1 MNSLIRFSRAFS
13 KSASSHSTTKGLRFL
28 YPPTLFLQSYA
39 AAAATDTTTTSPKKK
54 YKLQKDNF
62 LGCSTASGKP
72 KPRGKPPPHEVV
84 ADSGWARPSEIPF
97 QAKVA
102 NLVNLIGYV
111 HIPVQF
117 EASRDGKYWAGT
129 VITQD
134 QASDSPPLW
143 IPIIF
148 EGDLAHIA
156 ACHLKEKDCVH
167 VAGQLSADP
176 PHLIENSGQSS
187 IQVMVHS
194 LNFIQGYSQM
204 KRSLAPQ
211 EQKRFLQD
219 SASVKDED
227 EDEDED
233 EDDIN
238 QSWKDLL
245 AKPHE
250 WWDIRLKEENP
261 EGAAFERKSNGEL
274 LRIDDSIPEWVQK
287 QLETITFECKA
298 QLKSSKNFNKKVGI
312 NAFSAGVKKR
322 VDSELNPWRELL
334 DNPKQWW
341 DFRSS
346 KLTGSVN
353 PKFPDFKCKVGDRAL
368 WLDGA
373 PGWVL
378 SELEGVEFDV
388 KNIKLRQNKGDSSWK
403 DLVENPDKW
412 WDNRSNKRNAKSPDF
427 KHKETGD
434 VLWLSN
440 SPGWVLPKLP
450 PLRGKEDKT
459 TGKRDTLLS

>member
-1 MNSLIRFSRAFS
+1 MVMNSLIRFSRAFS
-13 KSASSHSTTKGLRFL
+13 KSASSLSTTKGLRFL
-28 YPPTLFLQSYA
+28 YPSTLFVQSYA
-39 AAAATDTTTTSPKKK
+39 AAAADTTTTSPKTK

-62 LGCSTASGKP
+62 LGRSTASGKP

-84 ADSGWARPSEIPF
+84 ADSEWARPSEIPF

-102 NLVNLIGYV
+102 NSVNLIGYV

-129 VITQD
+129 VITQN
-134 QASDSPPLW
+134 QASNSPPLW

-211 EQKRFLQD
+211 EQKRSLQD
-219 SASVKDED
+219 SASVKD

-261 EGAAFERKSNGEL
+261 EGAAFERKSN
-274 LRIDDSIPEWVQK
+274 
-287 QLETITFECKA
+287 
-298 QLKSSKNFNKKVGI
+298 
-312 NAFSAGVKKR
+312 AGLKKR

-341 DFRSS
+341 DFRNS

-368 WLDGA
+368 WLNGA
-373 PGWVL
+373 PAWVL

-388 KNIKLRQNKGDSSWK
+388 KNLKLKQQKGSHGKGDNSWK

-427 KHKETGD
+427 KHKETGEG
-434 VLWLSN
+434 LWLSG

-450 PLRGKEDKT
+450 PPRSKQDKT
-459 TGKRDTLLS
+459 IGKTDTLLS